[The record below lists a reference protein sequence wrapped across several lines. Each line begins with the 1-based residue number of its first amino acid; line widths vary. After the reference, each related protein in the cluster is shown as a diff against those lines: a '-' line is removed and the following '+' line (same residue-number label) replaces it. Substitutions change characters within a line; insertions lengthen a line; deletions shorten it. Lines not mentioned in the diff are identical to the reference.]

1 MWTLDNT
8 HKRIYAKAVE
18 KTALI
23 VTDGTECM
31 QKMAE
36 TIAAELQNY
45 KVVSTAAK
53 DFAGTDLLAAS
64 FCFFGAE
71 TPTPPSFSYLYK
83 MLQHINLA
91 DKPCGIFSATKNAA
105 EYLQKMVHDS
115 ELILHSDPFMGEGDI
130 KEWVKK
136 VIAQ

>member
-1 MWTLDNT
+1 M
-8 HKRIYAKAVE
+8 E

-23 VTDGTECM
+23 VTDGTESM

-36 TIAAELQNY
+36 AIAAELNTY

-71 TPTPPSFSYLYK
+71 NPNPPSFSYLYK
-83 MLQHINLA
+83 MLQHINLVGR
-91 DKPCGIFSATKNAA
+91 PCGIFSGSKNAA
-105 EYLQKMVHDS
+105 EYLQKMAHDS
-115 ELILHSDPFMGEGDI
+115 ELTLHPDPFLGEGDI

-136 VIAQ
+136 IIAQ